1 MKKKLCTLSLFLL
14 FIAPAFAQQLDFT
27 ASVDTIKM
35 SSGKKGFNVTVE
47 IKGGT
52 PEFQVLCSDKPL
64 WLGGKVIFTGIR
76 ITDRKYQINNIA
88 LPVFYVCVIDKNKKL
103 SCLRND
109 GLLK

>member
-1 MKKKLCTLSLFLL
+1 MKKKLCALSLFLL

-27 ASVDTIKM
+27 ASVDTIRM
-35 SSGKKGFNVTVE
+35 SSGRKLFNVTVE
-47 IKGGT
+47 IRGGT
-52 PEFQVLCSDKPL
+52 PDFQVLCSDKPL
-64 WLGGKVIFTGIR
+64 WSGGKVISNGTM
-76 ITDRKYQINNIA
+76 ITDRKYQIRNIA